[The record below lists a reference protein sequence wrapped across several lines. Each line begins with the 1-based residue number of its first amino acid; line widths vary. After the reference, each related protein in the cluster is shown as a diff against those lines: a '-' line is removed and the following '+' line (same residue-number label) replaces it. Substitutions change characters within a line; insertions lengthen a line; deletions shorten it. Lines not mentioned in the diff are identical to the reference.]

1 MADTSTPMT
10 LSFRA
15 VLFTVSIVALI
26 VLSFHGTFDQFA
38 SDQVD
43 KTTVESVGLYA
54 LSRLINAGISVL
66 QTAGINAIVNVEIG
80 QILDPINDAIERLST
95 ALVWA
100 IGSLFLQGIILK
112 IAASELFKWVFL
124 ISAVIVMILFL
135 PFGSE
140 RTALLYSRITGVS
153 EEVIRRWQYFS
164 LKVFIISSLVRFIV
178 PVFIGGSFLFSQLV
192 LQPDLDREQKQLEEL
207 ESELQEL
214 KDEVSIGAEFEPRS
228 VEELLREKAEADSD
242 LASMQ
247 NDRSSLQAQRDAIAQ
262 KIADQEE
269 KAGLDR
275 FWPEW
280 LGGKPPGEKLKA
292 LRSKRANLESQ
303 INTADDQIKDKEAD
317 STCIDQQIEG
327 KSCASWL
334 KQVIGV
340 GQAVIGIGKA
350 GLERISASAE
360 AISEASI
367 AVARIL
373 MAIFAKNILFP
384 LVFLV
389 IALKCG
395 QAIVRCALQAGGNLK
410 QDIVRPEADARRI
423 GRDNDGA

>member
-10 LSFRA
+10 LSFRS
-15 VLFTVSIVALI
+15 VLFTVLI
-26 VLSFHGTFDQFA
+26 ITLTVLSFHGTFDQFA

-80 QILDPINDAIERLST
+80 QIFDPINDAIERLST

-112 IAASELFKWVFL
+112 IAASELFKWAFL

-135 PFGSE
+135 PIGSD

-153 EEVIRRWQYFS
+153 EGVIRRWQYFF

-192 LQPDLDREQKQLEEL
+192 LQPDLDREQKQLKEL

-214 KDEVSIGAEFEPRS
+214 KNEVSIGSEFKPRS
-228 VEELLREKAEADSD
+228 VEELLREKVEVNSD
-242 LASMQ
+242 LASMK

-262 KIADQEE
+262 KIADQEK

-292 LRSKRANLESQ
+292 LRSKRADLESQ
-303 INTADDQIKDKEAD
+303 IDTTDDQIKDKEAV
-317 STCIDQQIEG
+317 SACIDQQIEG

-334 KQVIGV
+334 KQVIG
-340 GQAVIGIGKA
+340 IGKA
-350 GLERISASAE
+350 GLERIYASAE

-395 QAIVRCALQAGGNLK
+395 QAIGRCALQLAGGNLK
-410 QDIVRPEADARRI
+410 QDVVRPEADARRI
-423 GRDNDGA
+423 GRGNDGA